1 MSLSEL
7 LNPISLFN
15 ESKLYADLIESNKY
29 LINKG
34 INTDIDIEENLN
46 NNNNDITFLKNKVIY
61 LENKII
67 YLENIINNYIIK
79 NNLILNNLL
88 NINI

>member
-7 LNPISLFN
+7 LNPITLDN
-15 ESKLYADLIESNKY
+15 MTNVSKIYADLIESNKY

-34 INTDIDIEENLN
+34 ENNDINIEEKLN
-46 NNNNDITFLKNKVIY
+46 NNSDDITFLKNKV
-61 LENKII
+61 L

>member
-7 LNPISLFN
+7 LNPITLDN
-15 ESKLYADLIESNKY
+15 MTNVSKIYADLIESNKY

-34 INTDIDIEENLN
+34 ENNDINIEEKLN
-46 NNNNDITFLKNKVIY
+46 NNSDDITFLKNKV
-61 LENKII
+61 I

>member
-7 LNPISLFN
+7 LNPITLDNMSN
-15 ESKLYADLIESNKY
+15 VSKIYADLIESNKY

-34 INTDIDIEENLN
+34 ENNDINIEEKLN
-46 NNNNDITFLKNKVIY
+46 NNSDDITFLKNKV
-61 LENKII
+61 I

-88 NINI
+88 NI